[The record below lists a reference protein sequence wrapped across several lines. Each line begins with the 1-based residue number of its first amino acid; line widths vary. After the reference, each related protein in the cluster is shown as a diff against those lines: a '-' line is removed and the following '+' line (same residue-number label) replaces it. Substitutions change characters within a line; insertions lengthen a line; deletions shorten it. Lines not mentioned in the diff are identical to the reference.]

1 MTSLN
6 PQDTFIPMPH
16 FYGAVGAPNV
26 GHHEWQPHSR
36 RSLIADDVRFG
47 SQGARLFLYETRLFL
62 NEIRWRRRPP
72 EYGLRIVACVMVVL
86 VHLFLLFLMLA
97 VQPPG
102 YLPPEGSPEVTT
114 LDVRLI
120 SRPKPPP
127 PPPPIKLPRRH
138 VKKTVRHVPVH
149 VKRAPVAAMP
159 PVPRVAVAKPAI
171 KLTPTKP
178 AIAPPKPQ
186 SQPVQQ
192 AAASPQVPT
201 PMPQV
206 ELSPTPPKVVLEKS
220 KMAVPP
226 PELSDTQMA
235 PVNVPSP
242 ALQPVPTMHTAPTVK
257 LGNPALAT
265 VQPGE
270 VQGVTTLSVKV
281 EAAMPEVPAVDTP
294 PTTVQITATPLA
306 QPSISAPQVTLHAVH
321 APTAE
326 LAPIPQTPDTT
337 QVTPALDLPMAQ
349 VPEPQA
355 PDVQA
360 PSVHVEMP
368 PATVETVNQP
378 APASSVHKAPA
389 PQVAASKSWAPAND
403 QFKPISGRH
412 GEQGGAK
419 RRGSKPMGTVQLMP
433 RGNSDVMTRSSDR
446 LGYKPT
452 IFDQYWAPDNESILD
467 TFLRRFIEKLTVVHT
482 FHLAPG
488 VRVKCALGPMAIFL
502 ACGGADGPR
511 PKPSKSNDPRL
522 NMAPARPLAP
532 GLGSSTPARPSTAPT
547 ILFDND
553 AKCAVARVAGGPPPP
568 GCPGAPV
575 KPSQSDQ
582 WK

>member
-1 MTSLN
+1 MASLN

-36 RSLIADDVRFG
+36 RPLIADDVRY

-62 NEIRWRRRPP
+62 TEIRWRRRPP
-72 EYGLRIVACVMVVL
+72 EYGLRIVTCVMVVL

-120 SRPKPPP
+120 SQPKPPP
-127 PPPPIKLPRRH
+127 PPPPIKLPKRH
-138 VKKTVRHVPVH
+138 VKKTVRHVPVR

-159 PVPRVAVAKPAI
+159 PVPQVAAAQPMIQLTPAKPDI
-171 KLTPTKP
+171 V
-178 AIAPPKPQ
+178 PPKPQ
-186 SQPVQQ
+186 PQPVQQ
-192 AAASPQVPT
+192 AAASPQVPA
-201 PMPQV
+201 PQV
-206 ELSPTPPKVVLEKS
+206 ELSPTPPKVVVEPS

-226 PELSDTQMA
+226 PQLADTQMA
-235 PVNVPSP
+235 PVSVPSP
-242 ALQPVPTMHTAPTVK
+242 ALQAVPTVRTAPVVE
-257 LGNPALAT
+257 LGNPKLAT
-265 VQPGE
+265 VQPGQI
-270 VQGVTTLSVKV
+270 QGVAALSAKV
-281 EAAMPEVPAVDTP
+281 EASTPEVPAVDTP
-294 PTTVQITATPLA
+294 PTAVRITATPMT
-306 QPSISAPQVTLHAVH
+306 QPSISAPQVKLQAVT

-337 QVTPALDLPMAQ
+337 PATPSLDLPMAQ

-368 PATVETVNQP
+368 SVAAETVSQP
-378 APASSVHKAPA
+378 APASSTRKATVSPRTTA
-389 PQVAASKSWAPAND
+389 KTWAPAND
-403 QFKPISGRH
+403 QFKPVGSH
-412 GEQGGAK
+412 QGELGATK
-419 RRGSKPMGTVQLMP
+419 RPGSKPAGTVRLMP
-433 RGNSDVMTRSSDR
+433 RGNSDVMTRNSDR

-467 TFLRRFIEKLTVVHT
+467 TFLRHLIEKLTVTHT

-502 ACGGADGPR
+502 ACGDADGPR
-511 PKPSKSNDPRL
+511 PKSAKSNDPRL
-522 NMAPARPLAP
+522 NMAPARPLVP
-532 GLGSSTPARPSTAPT
+532 GLGTPTPAQSSTAPIT
-547 ILFDND
+547 PFDTD

-568 GCPGAPV
+568 GCPGAPPP
-575 KPSQSDQ
+575 PSKSDV
-582 WK
+582 WH

>member
-1 MTSLN
+1 
-6 PQDTFIPMPH
+6 MPH

-36 RSLIADDVRFG
+36 RPLVADDVRF

-72 EYGLRIVACVMVVL
+72 EYGLRIVACAMVVL

-120 SRPKPPP
+120 SQPEPPPP
-127 PPPPIKLPRRH
+127 PPPPIKLPKRH
-138 VKKTVRHVPVH
+138 VKKTVRHVPVK

-159 PVPRVAVAKPAI
+159 PIPQVATATPTI
-171 KLTPTKP
+171 KLTPAKP
-178 AIAPPKPQ
+178 DIAQPKPQ
-186 SQPVQQ
+186 PQPVQQ

-201 PMPQV
+201 PTPQV
-206 ELSPTPPKVVLEKS
+206 ELSPAPPKVVLEPS
-220 KMAVPP
+220 KMAVSPP
-226 PELSDTQMA
+226 QLADTQMA
-235 PVNVPSP
+235 PLSVPSP
-242 ALQPVPTMHTAPTVK
+242 ALQAVPTMRTAPVVE
-257 LGNPALAT
+257 LGNPKLAT
-265 VQPGE
+265 VQPGQI
-270 VQGVTTLSVKV
+270 QGVAALSAKV
-281 EAAMPEVPAVDTP
+281 EASTPEIPTVDTS
-294 PTTVQITATPLA
+294 PTAVRITATPMT
-306 QPSISAPQVTLHAVH
+306 QPSISTPQVTLHAVT

-337 QVTPALDLPMAQ
+337 PAAPSLDLPMAQ

-368 PATVETVNQP
+368 SVAAETVSQP
-378 APASSVHKAPA
+378 APASSTRKIT
-389 PQVAASKSWAPAND
+389 ASPRTTAKTWAPAND
-403 QFKPISGRH
+403 QFKPVGSSH
-412 GEQGGAK
+412 QGEQGATK
-419 RRGSKPMGTVQLMP
+419 RPGSKPAGTVQLMP
-433 RGNSDVMTRSSDR
+433 RGNSDVMTRNSDH

-467 TFLRRFIEKLTVVHT
+467 TFLRHLIEKLTVMHT

-502 ACGGADGPR
+502 ACGDADGPR
-511 PKPSKSNDPRL
+511 PKSAKSNDPRL
-522 NMAPARPLAP
+522 NMAPARPLVP
-532 GLGSSTPARPSTAPT
+532 GLGTSSPAPSTTAP
-547 ILFDND
+547 LHLDNSV
-553 AKCAVARVAGGPPPP
+553 KCSVARVAGGPPPP

-582 WK
+582 WHVQGE